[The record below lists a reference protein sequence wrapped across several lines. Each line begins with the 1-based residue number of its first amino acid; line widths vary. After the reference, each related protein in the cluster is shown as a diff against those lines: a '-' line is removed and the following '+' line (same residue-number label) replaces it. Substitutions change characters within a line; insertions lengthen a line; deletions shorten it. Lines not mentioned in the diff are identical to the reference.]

1 MAEYSVGE
9 ALKLLMARSSWGARA
24 NEIRL
29 KQEWEN
35 IAGKTIARYTTN
47 IQLSNRVITIHT
59 DVAPLKQELILGK
72 EVLINKINE
81 YFKETLVL
89 DLKVQ

>member
-9 ALKLLMARSSWGARA
+9 ALKLLMARSSWGAKA

-29 KQEWEN
+29 KQEWET

-47 IQLSNRVITIHT
+47 IQLSNRVIIIYT

-72 EVLINKINE
+72 DVLINKINE
-81 YFKETLVL
+81 HFKETLVL
-89 DLKVQ
+89 DLKVK